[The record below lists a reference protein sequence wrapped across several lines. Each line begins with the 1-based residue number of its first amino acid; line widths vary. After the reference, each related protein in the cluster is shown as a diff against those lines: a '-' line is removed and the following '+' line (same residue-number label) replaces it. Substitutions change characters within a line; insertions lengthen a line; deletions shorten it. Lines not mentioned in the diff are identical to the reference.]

1 MLRTMKLLVIFA
13 AFAVA
18 GCESLNLSWD
28 DILGRDK
35 NGNTTAESATG
46 KYEPKYA
53 MTFHQ
58 VVEYPRAES
67 IEKEVVTFDGKKLY
81 INSNFFVSSREVIR
95 AKMIERKDQ
104 KDFYDLSLNLSRRG
118 KMRWMNMVVNFRNS
132 EIAIMLDGMY
142 YRSFTPEVITDE
154 DTEWV
159 LVPGPFDPVTAK
171 GIVKYAE
178 KNYDYYNPDSRK
190 SF

>member
-1 MLRTMKLLVIFA
+1 MKLLVIFA
-13 AFAVA
+13 VFAAA
-18 GCESLNLSWD
+18 GCESLNLTWD
-28 DILGRDK
+28 DVLGRSKSDSSS
-35 NGNTTAESATG
+35 AESPSSS

-67 IEKEVVTFDGKKLY
+67 IEKEIVTFDGKKLY
-81 INSNFFVSSREVIR
+81 INSNFFVSSREVMR

-118 KMRWMNMVVNFRNS
+118 KMRWMNMVVNFQHS
-132 EIAIMLDGMY
+132 EIAVMLDGMY
-142 YRSFTPEVITDE
+142 YKSFTPEVITDE
-154 DTEWV
+154 ETEWV

>member
-1 MLRTMKLLVIFA
+1 MFRIMKMLVILAVFA
-13 AFAVA
+13 AA
-18 GCESLNLSWD
+18 GCESLNLTWD
-28 DILGRDK
+28 EVLGRKSDP
-35 NGNTTAESATG
+35 ATSDG
-46 KYEPKYA
+46 KSSDKYEPKYA
-53 MTFHQ
+53 MTFHE

-67 IEKEVVTFDGKKLY
+67 IEKEIVTFDGKKLY
-81 INSNFFVSSREVIR
+81 INSNFFVSSREIIR

-104 KDFYDLSLNLSRRG
+104 KDFYDLTVNLSRRG
-118 KMRWMNMVVNFRNS
+118 KMRWMNMVVNFRHS
-132 EIAIMLDGMY
+132 EIAIMLDGSY
-142 YRSFTPEVITDE
+142 YKSFTPEVITDE

-159 LVPGPFDPVTAK
+159 IIPGPFDPVTAK

>member
-1 MLRTMKLLVIFA
+1 MFRIMKLFVILAVFA
-13 AFAVA
+13 AA
-18 GCESLNLSWD
+18 GCESLDLTWD
-28 DILGRDK
+28 DVLGRKSDSSPS
-35 NGNTTAESATG
+35 GSSSSG

-53 MTFHQ
+53 MTFHE
-58 VVEYPRAES
+58 VVAYPRAES
-67 IEKEVVTFDGKKLY
+67 IEKEIVTFDGRKLY

-118 KMRWMNMVVNFRNS
+118 KMRWMAMVVNFRNS
-132 EIAIMLDGMY
+132 EIAIMLDGSY

-178 KNYDYYNPDSRK
+178 KNYDFYNPDSRK